1 MPTALIQG
9 RIAAQFEHLL
19 RKELNED
26 WKVLCWNPAKHSPE
40 EFPAMAYEADA
51 IIGGRIPTD
60 AWPKTPKLKL
70 FQIPWTGYDFCSP
83 DSMPLGIP
91 VSNCFEHEST
101 IAEYVL
107 CAMLEIKIGLREM
120 DKRFRAE
127 GWAGRQPG
135 TSLHHEE
142 IRNRTVGIIGY
153 GHIGKEI
160 AKRAAAFDMRI
171 IAIRRSQQDA
181 VASLDW
187 IGTADQLD
195 KLLSESDFVV
205 VACDMNEETIGMI
218 DAPQIAKMKHSG
230 IIINVA
236 RGRIIAEE
244 ALYNA
249 LENKKIGGAVLDV
262 WYNYI
267 GNDQEEVSPSN
278 LPFEQLDNVILSAH
292 ESASAPEQVE
302 RRWKFVAEN
311 ICRATDGETAKNI
324 VFVGSEESTY

>member
-1 MPTALIQG
+1 
-9 RIAAQFEHLL
+9 
-19 RKELNED
+19 
-26 WKVLCWNPAKHSPE
+26 
-40 EFPAMAYEADA
+40 
-51 IIGGRIPTD
+51 
-60 AWPKTPKLKL
+60 
-70 FQIPWTGYDFCSP
+70 
-83 DSMPLGIP
+83 
-91 VSNCFEHEST
+91 
-101 IAEYVL
+101 
-107 CAMLEIKIGLREM
+107 M
-120 DKRFRAE
+120 DKRFRTE
-127 GWAGRQPG
+127 GWGGRQPG
-135 TSLHHEE
+135 TFPYHEE

-181 VASLDW
+181 VAPLDW

-218 DAPQIAKMKHSG
+218 GAPQIAKMKPSG

-236 RGRIIAEE
+236 RGRILAEE

-249 LENKKIGGAVLDV
+249 LKNKKIGGAVLDV

-267 GNDQEEVSPSN
+267 GNDREEVSPSN

-311 ICRATDGETAKNI
+311 ICRAADGETAKNI
-324 VFVGSEESTY
+324 VFIGSEEAAS

>member
-9 RIAAQFEHLL
+9 RIAVQFEHLL

-26 WKVLCWNPAKHSPE
+26 WKVLCWNPAKHDPE

-51 IIGGRIPTD
+51 IIGGKIPTD
-60 AWPKTPKLKL
+60 TWPKTPKLKL

-91 VSNCFEHEST
+91 VCNCFEHETT

-120 DKRFRAE
+120 DKRFRTE
-127 GWAGRQPG
+127 GWGGRQPG
-135 TSLHHEE
+135 ISLHHEE

-171 IAIRRSQQDA
+171 IAIRRSKQEIA
-181 VASLDW
+181 VPLDW

-205 VACDMNEETIGMI
+205 VACDMNEGTIGMI
-218 DAPQIAKMKHSG
+218 DAQQIAKMKPGG

-236 RGRIIAEE
+236 RGQIIAEE

-249 LENKKIGGAVLDV
+249 LKNKKIGGAVLDV

-267 GNDQEEVSPSN
+267 GNNKEEVSPSN
-278 LPFEQLDNVILSAH
+278 LPFERLDNVILSAH

-311 ICRATDGETAKNI
+311 ICLAAEGETPKNI
-324 VFVGSEESTY
+324 VFVGSEVATT

>member
-1 MPTALIQG
+1 
-9 RIAAQFEHLL
+9 
-19 RKELNED
+19 
-26 WKVLCWNPAKHSPE
+26 
-40 EFPAMAYEADA
+40 
-51 IIGGRIPTD
+51 
-60 AWPKTPKLKL
+60 
-70 FQIPWTGYDFCSP
+70 
-83 DSMPLGIP
+83 
-91 VSNCFEHEST
+91 
-101 IAEYVL
+101 
-107 CAMLEIKIGLREM
+107 MLEMKIGLRDM

-127 GWAGRQPG
+127 GWGGRQPG
-135 TSLHHEE
+135 ASLFHEE
-142 IRNRTVGIIGY
+142 IRSRTVGLIGY

-181 VASLDW
+181 VAPLDW
-187 IGTADQLD
+187 IGTVDQLD
-195 KLLSESDFVV
+195 KLLTESDFVV
-205 VACDMNEETIGMI
+205 VACDMNEDTIGMI
-218 DAPQIAKMKHSG
+218 GAPQIAKMKPSS

-249 LENKKIGGAVLDV
+249 LKNKKISGAVLDV

-267 GNDQEEVSPSN
+267 GNDRENVSPSN

-311 ICRATDGETAKNI
+311 ICRAAEGETRENI
-324 VFVGSEESTY
+324 VFIGSEEAAN